1 MTKLSLRCCFSFF
14 PPSAILVLSETVID
28 KLPGDNAFEDARKIW
43 NGIIDKKPGLMVK
56 CREAADVISC
66 VNLARERDLLL
77 AVRGGGHNVAGN
89 AVCNGGLVVD
99 LSEMR
104 SVRADVQNNV
114 VHIAG
119 GATLGDV
126 DRETSVHGLA
136 TPMGVVT
143 ATGYA
148 GLALHGGMGWQ
159 MRKHGLAADN
169 IVGVDIV
176 LADGR
181 LVRADAE
188 ANADLFWAVRGG
200 GGNFGV
206 VTSFTS
212 RLHPIPKE
220 LLFAVPIFSLD
231 NAAAVLRFLRDYMA
245 EAPDEL
251 MVLGALW
258 TAPDIPDIAPQH
270 RGTPVL
276 FLLGCYIGPPEE
288 AEAVL
293 KPLRTCRPA
302 IADLTSRKSWVDVQK
317 FFDEDYPNGRRY
329 YWKST
334 LIKELTDP
342 VIEALVRQA
351 ASRPSLLTSIDI
363 WPMGGAFGRV
373 DPAAAAFGSRD
384 IGFTIN
390 YESNWDDADKDQS
403 NIQWTRASLTEVQ
416 NLTQAR
422 TYLNFAGLAEEMEN
436 MVRGSFGENYSRLQA
451 VKAKY
456 DPYNLFRTNFNISP
470 RGKGADES
478 GLHTVEM

>member
-1 MTKLSLRCCFSFF
+1 MGGLTVKASSGEMT
-14 PPSAILVLSETVID
+14 VLEEAALEKFRSRLQGTII
-28 KLPGDNAFEDARKIW
+28 LPGDSLYEDARRVW
-43 NGIIDKKPGLMVK
+43 NGMIDKKPGLIVK
-56 CREAADVISC
+56 CRGTADVISC
-66 VNLARERDLLL
+66 VNLARERDILL

-89 AVCNGGLVVD
+89 AVCDGGLVAD

-104 SVRADVQNNV
+104 SVRPDVHSNV

-136 TPMGVVT
+136 TPTGVVT

-148 GLALHGGMGWQ
+148 GLTLHGGMGWQ
-159 MRKHGLAADN
+159 MRKRGLAADN

-176 LADGR
+176 LAAGR
-181 LVRADAE
+181 LVRANAE

-212 RLHPIPKE
+212 RLHPIPEE
-220 LLFAVPIFSLD
+220 LLFSVPIFSLG

-258 TAPDIPDIAPQH
+258 TAPDIPEIPPQH
-270 RGTPVL
+270 RGTHVL

-293 KPLRTCRPA
+293 KPLRTCCPV

-317 FFDEDYPNGRRY
+317 FFDEDYPDGRRY

-334 LIKELTDP
+334 LIRELTDP
-342 VIEALVRQA
+342 VIETLVMQA
-351 ASRPSLLTSIDI
+351 AARPSLLTSIDI

-373 DPAAAAFGSRD
+373 DPAATAFGSRD

-390 YESNWDDADKDQS
+390 YESNWDDADKDQA
-403 NIQWTRASLTEVQ
+403 NIQWTRASLKEVQ
-416 NLTQAR
+416 DLTQAR
-422 TYLNFAGLAEEMEN
+422 TYLNFAGFAEDMEK
-436 MVRGSFGENYSRLQA
+436 MVRGSFGENYGRLQA

-456 DPYNLFRTNFNISP
+456 DPDNLFRTNFNISP
-470 RGKGADES
+470 REKVS
-478 GLHTVEM
+478 